1 MLRIELG
8 VGHPNGGELI
18 TVNPL
23 VNAVASHSILPESLL
38 RRLGVAP
45 RRRLE
50 FTLADGNTVEYDY
63 GLARFRIEGEEW
75 PCPVLFGPE
84 DVYALGGS
92 ALDIFN
98 LEEEDGRLSPSK
110 WLYLGI
116 ARQDSDVAEDIR
128 PTMVVPQEDYH
139 IWLRYSDGVE
149 GEVDLSN
156 LAGSGVFSAWD
167 DRAVFESARLDS
179 NGAVVWDEG
188 IELCGDALYMQ
199 LTSATTDVALSTT
212 QIPVV
217 NA

>member
-1 MLRIELG
+1 MFRVELG
-8 VGHPNGGELI
+8 VGNPDGSELV
-18 TVNPL
+18 TVKPL

-38 RRLGVAP
+38 KRLGVMP
-45 RRRLE
+45 RRQLE
-50 FTLADGNTVEYDY
+50 FTLADGSKVEYDY
-63 GLARFRIEGEEW
+63 GLVRFRIKGEEW

-84 DVYALGGS
+84 DVYVLGGS

-98 LEEEDGRLSPSK
+98 LEEDEGRLLPSK

-149 GEVDLSN
+149 GEVDLSK
-156 LAGSGVFSAWD
+156 LAGSGMFSAWD
-167 DRAVFESARLDS
+167 DRAIFESARLDS

-199 LTSATTDVALSTT
+199 LTGALSEERA
-212 QIPVV
+212 PAV

>member
-1 MLRIELG
+1 MMLRVELG
-8 VGHPNGGELI
+8 VGNPNGGELV
-18 TVNPL
+18 TVKPL

-38 RRLGVAP
+38 NRLGVAP

-50 FTLADGNTVEYDY
+50 FTLTDGSKVEYGY
-63 GLARFRIEGEEW
+63 GLAPFRLEGEEW

-84 DVYALGGS
+84 DIYALGGS

-98 LEEEDGRLSPSK
+98 LEEEDGRLLPSK
-110 WLYLGI
+110 WLYLGM
-116 ARQDSDVAEDIR
+116 ARPDSDEAEDIR

-167 DRAVFESARLDS
+167 DRAVFESARVDS
-179 NGAVVWDEG
+179 SGAVVWDEG

-199 LTSATTDVALSTT
+199 LTGAFSEDRV
-212 QIPVV
+212 PVV